1 MGGVTP
7 RQWLKAAGEFT
18 DSHGRGK
25 DNTTFNLHLH
35 YYKLSLTLLKYK
47 SFHWFIAFKHVNS
60 FQNCMDNL

>member
-25 DNTTFNLHLH
+25 DNTTFNST
-35 YYKLSLTLLKYK
+35 KQTNTT
-47 SFHWFIAFKHVNS
+47 VN
-60 FQNCMDNL
+60 DG